1 MACGPVR
8 VQSSCVIPR
17 SVLVAARAGSTR
29 TAGQALAIY
38 LVPPD
43 TIYRV
48 LDRDKGSRVGPW
60 ETDWTRR
67 DRSFHVDTR
76 REPPRPAALPDR
88 QENTMSKRGRKR
100 RSRKGNAANHGK
112 RPNA

>member
-1 MACGPVR
+1 MRA
-8 VQSSCVIPR
+8 QSSCVIPR
-17 SVLVAARAGSTR
+17 SVLVAARHLDQDGR
-29 TAGQALAIY
+29 KALAIY
-38 LVPPD
+38 LVLPD

>member
-1 MACGPVR
+1 VT
-8 VQSSCVIPR
+8 VQLSCVILC
-17 SVLVAARAGSTR
+17 SVRGRVLCGRDGDTART
-29 TAGQALAIY
+29 LAIY

-48 LDRDKGSRVGPW
+48 LDPGKGSRVGRW
-60 ETDWTRR
+60 EADLTRR
-67 DRSFHVDTR
+67 DRRGS
-76 REPPRPAALPDR
+76 PDR